1 MQVMWTASPL
11 GKIHCV
17 SLPRRRVAISLVSA
31 AALLVGVGVAVSLAA
46 FKLAVEFRPELATAI
61 GGVMTA
67 SELEK
72 RDSHYRETL
81 RELHGEVARARQEL
95 GHLQA
100 LKDEF
105 ARLATPRGQRAA
117 AKLSTEQPAPGVG
130 GPAVDIVP
138 GKADSAAWHAEDLSA
153 NVDSARGQLEA
164 LVVSL
169 EQART
174 NWDKDL
180 QRIERLPTAPPLPCT
195 PMSASRFGV
204 RLDPFTHTPARH
216 EGVDLGAAAGTPILA
231 TAAGVVARV
240 ASDRDYGNV
249 VDIDHGNGYLTRYAH
264 AQTISVKRGQRV
276 SRGTPIGTVGSTGRS
291 TAPHLHYEIRLNN
304 QPQNPLQYQISL
316 K

>member
-1 MQVMWTASPL
+1 MQVMWAASPL
-11 GKIHCV
+11 GKIHCI
-17 SLPRRRVAISLVSA
+17 SLPRRRVAISLASI
-31 AALLVGVGVAVSLAA
+31 AALLVGIGVAASLAA

-72 RDSHYRETL
+72 RDSRYKETL
-81 RELHGEVARARQEL
+81 RQLHGEVARVRQQL

-105 ARLATPRGQRAA
+105 ARIATPRGQRATA
-117 AKLSTEQPAPGVG
+117 RANAERPPGVG
-130 GPAVDIVP
+130 GPAVDIAP
-138 GKADSAAWHAEDLSA
+138 GSGDNPAWEAGDLSA
-153 NVDSARGQLEA
+153 NVDSTRGQLEA

-169 EQART
+169 EHTRAAWGQ
-174 NWDKDL
+174 DL
-180 QRIERLPTAPPLPCT
+180 QRMEHLPTAPPLPGN
-195 PMSASRFGV
+195 PMFSSNFGV
-204 RLDPFTHTPARH
+204 RADPFTHTLARH

-231 TAAGVVARV
+231 TAAGVVVRV
-240 ASDRDYGNV
+240 ASDRDYGNL

-304 QPQNPLQYQISL
+304 RPQNPLQYQIGL